1 MNDPHPHSPH
11 RSPTQAGQPPARTEA
26 SHSGRRRWL
35 GAAAVGLTAAA
46 AGFWWQ
52 GRGPGKGAPELA
64 QPRGPASG
72 QATSSPARL
81 GEDFWAL
88 SLPQPSGESLALNTL
103 RGRPLLINFWA
114 TWCPPCVREMPL
126 LDQFYRQYEPKGLQM
141 LGIAVDGL
149 QPVKGFME
157 RSPVGFAIGLAGA
170 DGSGLARTLGN
181 TGGGLPFTV
190 LADANGAIVRQQMG
204 ELQRSQLDE
213 WAKALGLAP

>member
-1 MNDPHPHSPH
+1 MNDPHPHSPQSPH
-11 RSPTQAGQPPARTEA
+11 APTQHPPAGQAAPPA
-26 SHSGRRRWL
+26 GRRRWL

-52 GRGPGKGAPELA
+52 GQGPGKKAPQSP
-64 QPRGPASG
+64 QPDGPAKS
-72 QATSSPARL
+72 QATSSPSRL

-88 SLPQPSGESLALNTL
+88 TLPQPSGSDLPLSTL

-157 RSPVGFAIGLAGA
+157 RSPVGFPIGLAGA
-170 DGSGLARTLGN
+170 DGSGLARSLGN

-190 LADANGAIVRQQMG
+190 LADATGAIVRQQMG
-204 ELQRSQLDE
+204 ELQRRQLDE
-213 WAKALGLAP
+213 WAGALGLSA